1 MLKYKQLKYKGD
13 SRMKTVVSVIG
24 KDAVGIISKVSAV
37 CSKCNANIVDISQSV
52 LQDMFVMVMLTE
64 ISNINCSFTEYSDK
78 MKALGKES
86 ALDIRVMHE
95 DIFNSMHR
103 I

>member
-1 MLKYKQLKYKGD
+1 
-13 SRMKTVVSVIG
+13 MKTIVSVIG

-37 CSKCNANIVDISQSV
+37 CNECNANIVDITQSV

-64 ISNINCSFTEYSDK
+64 IIELNCSFADFSDK
-78 MKALGKES
+78 MKLLGEQT

>member
-1 MLKYKQLKYKGD
+1 
-13 SRMKTVVSVIG
+13 MKTIVSVIG
-24 KDAVGIISKVSAV
+24 KDAVGIISEVSSV
-37 CSKCNANIVDISQSV
+37 CSECNVNIIDITQSV

-64 ISNINCSFTEYSDK
+64 ISSIQCSFTEFSEK
-78 MKALGKES
+78 MKALGKEKG
-86 ALDIRVMHE
+86 LDIRVMHE

>member
-1 MLKYKQLKYKGD
+1 
-13 SRMKTVVSVIG
+13 MKAVITVLG

-37 CSKCNANIVDISQSV
+37 CNECNVNIVDITQSV

-64 ISNINCSFTEYSDK
+64 ISDGNCSFADFSDK
-78 MKALGKES
+78 MKNLGKEMG
-86 ALDIRVMHE
+86 LDIRVMHE

>member
-1 MLKYKQLKYKGD
+1 MH
-13 SRMKTVVSVIG
+13 MKTVVSVIG
-24 KDAVGIISKVSAV
+24 KDAVGIIAAVSAV
-37 CSKCNANIVDISQSV
+37 CAECGANIVDITQSV

-64 ISNINCSFTEYSDK
+64 ISGLNCTFNEYADK
-78 MKALGKES
+78 IKAVGAGKG
-86 ALDIRVMHE
+86 LDIRVMHE

>member
-1 MLKYKQLKYKGD
+1 M
-13 SRMKTVVSVIG
+13 RTIISVIG
-24 KDAVGIISKVSAV
+24 KDTVGIISKVSAV
-37 CSKCNANIVDISQSV
+37 CTECNANIVDITQSV

-64 ISNINCSFTEYSDK
+64 ISALNCSFGEFSDK
-78 MKALGKES
+78 MKALGEEINT
-86 ALDIRVMHE
+86 DIRVMHE

>member
-1 MLKYKQLKYKGD
+1 
-13 SRMKTVVSVIG
+13 MKTIVSVIG
-24 KDAVGIISKVSAV
+24 KDDVGIISKVSSV
-37 CSKCNANIVDISQSV
+37 CAECNANIVDITQSV

-64 ISNINCSFTEYSDK
+64 IKDLACSFSDFSKK
-78 MKALGKES
+78 MQELGKEKN
-86 ALDIRVMHE
+86 LDIRVMHE

>member
-1 MLKYKQLKYKGD
+1 M
-13 SRMKTVVSVIG
+13 RTVISVIG
-24 KDAVGIISKVSAV
+24 KDAVGIIADVSAV
-37 CSKCNANIVDISQSV
+37 CTECNVNIIDITQSV
-52 LQDMFVMVMLTE
+52 LQEMFVMVMLTE
-64 ISNINCSFTEYSDK
+64 IKDLNCSFSNFSEK
-78 MKALGKES
+78 MKQLGQDK

>member
-1 MLKYKQLKYKGD
+1 
-13 SRMKTVVSVIG
+13 MKTIVSVIG
-24 KDAVGIISKVSAV
+24 KDAVGIISKVSAI
-37 CSKCNANIVDISQSV
+37 CSECNANIVDITQSV

-64 ISNINCSFTEYSDK
+64 INELNCSFASFSEK
-78 MKALGKES
+78 MKNLETENN
-86 ALDIRVMHE
+86 LDIRVMHE

>member
-1 MLKYKQLKYKGD
+1 M
-13 SRMKTVVSVIG
+13 RTIISVIG
-24 KDAVGIISKVSAV
+24 KDTVGIISKVSAV
-37 CSKCNANIVDISQSV
+37 CTECNANIVDITQSV

-64 ISNINCSFTEYSDK
+64 ISALNCSFGEFSDK
-78 MKALGKES
+78 MKALGES
-86 ALDIRVMHE
+86 INTDIRVMHE

>member
-1 MLKYKQLKYKGD
+1 
-13 SRMKTVVSVIG
+13 MKTIVSVIG
-24 KDAVGIISKVSAV
+24 KDAVGIIADVSAI
-37 CSKCNANIVDISQSV
+37 CNECNANIVDITQSV

-64 ISNINCSFTEYSDK
+64 IKDLNCSFVEFSDK
-78 MKALGKES
+78 MKALGKENN
-86 ALDIRVMHE
+86 LDIRVMHE

>member
-1 MLKYKQLKYKGD
+1 
-13 SRMKTVVSVIG
+13 MKTVVSVIG
-24 KDAVGIISKVSAV
+24 KDSVGIISKVSAV
-37 CSKCNANIVDISQSV
+37 CSECNANIVDITQSV

-64 ISNINCSFTEYSDK
+64 ISGLNCSFTEFSDK
-78 MKALGKES
+78 MKNLGTDNN
-86 ALDIRVMHE
+86 LDIRVMHE

>member
-1 MLKYKQLKYKGD
+1 
-13 SRMKTVVSVIG
+13 MKTIVSVIG
-24 KDAVGIISKVSAV
+24 KDAVGIISKVSAI
-37 CSKCNANIVDISQSV
+37 CSECNVNIVDITQSV

-64 ISNINCSFTEYSDK
+64 IKELNCSFADYSEK
-78 MKALGKES
+78 MKELGKENN
-86 ALDIRVMHE
+86 LDIRVMHE